1 MFRSAVAVFTAL
13 AFFAVPAMADD
24 IVFTAALR
32 GDAVPT
38 NTGSKAVGDAKI
50 VVHAATQTVDV
61 DLKVSGIKINDF
73 WGQVHHAPVGP
84 IHLHH
89 YAANGDVT
97 LVMPF
102 PAGPSY
108 TETADGFTLKVRDYA
123 YTAGAKIVQ
132 TPLSFDQFL
141 GALKA
146 GIVVMN
152 IHTDKFNQGEI
163 SGTVTEVK

>member
-1 MFRSAVAVFTAL
+1 MFRFAVTVLAAFAFAWPAMSAGVVFTAS
-13 AFFAVPAMADD
+13 
-24 IVFTAALR
+24 LR
-32 GDAVPT
+32 GDKDPT
-38 NTGSKAVGDAKI
+38 NTGSKATGEAKI
-50 VVHAATQTVDV
+50 VVDTTTQTVDV
-61 DLKVSGIKINDF
+61 DLKVVGIKVTDF
-73 WGQVHHAPVGP
+73 WAQVHHAPVGP

-108 TETADGFTLKVRDYA
+108 QPADGGFTVTVRDYPFA
-123 YTAGAKIVQ
+123 KGATIVK
-132 TPLSFDQFL
+132 TPLTFEQFM

-146 GIVVMN
+146 GIVVLN
-152 IHTDKFNQGEI
+152 IHTAKFNDGEI